1 MAWKRQLRDTTSIV
15 YFCIIA
21 VFLVLHGL
29 WPLALLCAIGV
40 GATVVTFGKP
50 PAKFD
55 PSKSGIQKWK
65 ERRRS

>member
-1 MAWKRQLRDTTSIV
+1 MAWKRQARDGASIV
-15 YFCIIA
+15 YFCIMA

-29 WPLALLCAIGV
+29 WPFALLCAIGV

-50 PAKFD
+50 HAKFD
-55 PSKSGIQKWK
+55 PSKSWIQGWK